1 MSVEEEKPAAS
12 FIAPAYPHMG
22 KLEKEIWDRFLM
34 TTNLTFTKIEYDVRV
49 GPGNPPAAPLP
60 PDIAAMW
67 DALTKLR
74 IDAVGYRKTEIW
86 IFEVK
91 VRAGRSALGQV
102 DSYLYW
108 FRKERNPSLP
118 TQAAIVCKYV
128 DNNIV
133 EVAMAKNIWI
143 FQV

>member
-1 MSVEEEKPAAS
+1 MSAEEEKPAS
-12 FIAPAYPHMG
+12 TFIAPSYPHMG

-49 GPGNPPAAPLP
+49 VPGNPPVAPLP
-60 PDIAAMW
+60 PDIQAMW

-74 IDAVGYRKTEIW
+74 IDAVGYRRSEIW

-91 VRAGRSALGQV
+91 VRAGRSALGQL
-102 DSYLYW
+102 DAYLYW
-108 FRKERNPSLP
+108 FRKERNPSVPIQL
-118 TQAAIVCKYV
+118 AIVCKVV
-128 DNNIV
+128 DNNV
-133 EVAMAKNIWI
+133 REVALAKNIWI